1 MEWLEVTG
9 KTIAQAEEAALDRLG
24 VDRSEAEFSVV
35 DEPKSALLGFRKTEA
50 RIRARVR
57 PVLPREKRNRDRRPS
72 QNRDRANNRD
82 RGRNGG
88 RRPSQNR
95 DRAQNRDRGGNRN
108 RNPERGNLKQDRNRA
123 NQGDNSRG
131 GQGQKRDSRASAGD
145 QASRQEQRKSE
156 NSNKNNRGARES
168 RPTNVQEGKK
178 VRESKPMEDAM
189 SLEEQSTLV
198 VEFLDGL
205 LDAFELDA
213 EVSAERVDD
222 ETMEM
227 RVENIQGVGLLIGP
241 KGNTLRAV
249 EDLSRMLV
257 QRKSDGNCEGR
268 IRVDIGG
275 YRERRRAALESFCEK
290 IASEVRDTGAERPL
304 EPMNAAD
311 RKVVHDVVAEIDG
324 VSTVSEGQEPRRWV
338 VIIPD

>member
-1 MEWLEVTG
+1 ME
-9 KTIAQAEEAALDRLG
+9 
-24 VDRSEAEFSVV
+24 
-35 DEPKSALLGFRKTEA
+35 
-50 RIRARVR
+50 
-57 PVLPREKRNRDRRPS
+57 
-72 QNRDRANNRD
+72 
-82 RGRNGG
+82 
-88 RRPSQNR
+88 
-95 DRAQNRDRGGNRN
+95 
-108 RNPERGNLKQDRNRA
+108 NP
-123 NQGDNSRG
+123 
-131 GQGQKRDSRASAGD
+131 
-145 QASRQEQRKSE
+145 
-156 NSNKNNRGARES
+156 
-168 RPTNVQEGKK
+168 
-178 VRESKPMEDAM
+178 M

-213 EVSAERVDD
+213 EVYAERVDD

-227 RVENIQGVGLLIGP
+227 RVENVQGVGLLIGP

-275 YRERRRAALESFCEK
+275 YRERRRAALEVFCEK
-290 IASEVRDTGAERPL
+290 IALEVRDDGTERPL

-311 RKVVHDVVAEIDG
+311 RKVVHDVVAEIEG
-324 VSTVSEGQEPRRWV
+324 VNTVSEGQEPRRWV

>member
-9 KTIAQAEEAALDRLG
+9 KTIAQAEETALDRLG

-35 DEPKSALLGFRKTEA
+35 DEPKSGLLGLRKTEA

-57 PVLPREKRNRDRRPS
+57 PVVAREKRNRNRRS
-72 QNRDRANNRD
+72 SNNRD
-82 RGRNGG
+82 RGRNQGG
-88 RRPSQNR
+88 RPSGS
-95 DRAQNRDRGGNRN
+95 RDRGENRT
-108 RNPERGNLKQDRNRA
+108 RNPERGSLKQGKNRNH
-123 NQGDNSRG
+123 RG
-131 GQGQKRDSRASAGD
+131 GQGQKRDSRTPDGE
-145 QASRQEQRKSE
+145 QASRQQQKKPQ
-156 NSNKNNRGARES
+156 NSNKDNGGSRES
-168 RPTNVQEGKK
+168 RPKKAQEGKK
-178 VRESKPMEDAM
+178 ERESKPMEDAM

-213 EVSAERVDD
+213 EVYAERVDG

-227 RVENIQGVGLLIGP
+227 RMENVQGVGLLIGP
-241 KGNTLRAV
+241 KGSTLRAV

-275 YRERRRAALESFCEK
+275 YRERRRAALEAFCEK
-290 IASEVRDTGAERPL
+290 IALEVRDTGAERPL
-304 EPMNAAD
+304 EPMNAVD
-311 RKVVHDVVAEIDG
+311 RKTVHDVIAEIDG

>member
-9 KTIAQAEEAALDRLG
+9 KTVAQAEEAALDRLG
-24 VDRSEAEFSVV
+24 VDRSEAEFAVI
-35 DEPKSALLGFRKTEA
+35 DEPRTALLGLRKTEA

-57 PVLPREKRNRDRRPS
+57 PVMPREKRPRNRRPS
-72 QNRDRANNRD
+72 NNRD
-82 RGRNGG
+82 R
-88 RRPSQNR
+88 
-95 DRAQNRDRGGNRN
+95 NRN
-108 RNPERGNLKQDRNRA
+108 RKPERGNLKENKGR
-123 NQGDNSRG
+123 S
-131 GQGQKRDSRASAGD
+131 GQGGRGQNRSSKPSSGSRVPREQGNKSQNAGKNHEGAGKNRPSRAP
-145 QASRQEQRKSE
+145 
-156 NSNKNNRGARES
+156 RGEKA
-168 RPTNVQEGKK
+168 
-178 VRESKPMEDAM
+178 RESKPMEDPM

-198 VEFLDGL
+198 VEFLDGML
-205 LDAFELDA
+205 GAFELDA
-213 EVSAERVDD
+213 EVYAERVDD
-222 ETMEM
+222 ETVEM
-227 RVENIQGVGLLIGP
+227 RVENVEGIGLLIGP

-275 YRERRRAALESFCEK
+275 YRERRRGALESFCEK
-290 IASEVRDTGAERPL
+290 IAVEVRESGAERPL

-311 RKVVHDVVAEIDG
+311 RKVVHDVVAEIEG

>member
-35 DEPKSALLGFRKTEA
+35 DEPKSALLGLRKTEA

-57 PVLPREKRNRDRRPS
+57 PVMPREKRNRRS
-72 QNRDRANNRD
+72 SNNRD
-82 RGRNGG
+82 R
-88 RRPSQNR
+88 NR
-95 DRAQNRDRGGNRN
+95 SRKS
-108 RNPERGNLKQDRNRA
+108 ERGNLKEGKNR
-123 NQGDNSRG
+123 GGRG
-131 GQGQKRDSRASAGD
+131 GQAQNRSSGASNKEQSQREPQQKKPQQKKSQNASKNKEGAGKNRPSKAPQGD
-145 QASRQEQRKSE
+145 QARK
-156 NSNKNNRGARES
+156 
-168 RPTNVQEGKK
+168 
-178 VRESKPMEDAM
+178 SKPMEDQM
-189 SLEEQSTLV
+189 SLQEQSTLV

-213 EVSAERVDD
+213 EVYAERVDD

-227 RVENIQGVGLLIGP
+227 RVENTEGVGLLIGP

-268 IRVDIGG
+268 LRVDIGG

-290 IASEVRDTGAERPL
+290 IALEVRDSGADRPL

-324 VSTVSEGQEPRRWV
+324 VDTVSEGQEPRRWV
-338 VIIPD
+338 VIIPS

>member
-35 DEPKSALLGFRKTEA
+35 DEPKSALLGLRKTEA

-57 PVLPREKRNRDRRPS
+57 PVMPREKRERNRRGS
-72 QNRDRANNRD
+72 NNRD
-82 RGRNGG
+82 R
-88 RRPSQNR
+88 
-95 DRAQNRDRGGNRN
+95 NRN
-108 RNPERGNLKQDRNRA
+108 RKPDRGNLRQDRNRA
-123 NQGDNSRG
+123 NQGGNSQG
-131 GQGQKRDSRASAGD
+131 GKGQNRSSKAKGGDRAPREQKKR
-145 QASRQEQRKSE
+145 SE
-156 NSNKNNRGARES
+156 NVGKNSGGAGENRS
-168 RPTNVQEGKK
+168 PKVPEGKK
-178 VRESKPMEDAM
+178 ARESKPMEDPM
-189 SLEEQSTLV
+189 SLQEQSTLV

-205 LDAFELDA
+205 LEAFDLDA
-213 EVSAERVDD
+213 DVYAERVDD

-227 RVENIQGVGLLIGP
+227 RVENVQGVGLLIGP

-275 YRERRRAALESFCEK
+275 YRERRRAALEAFCEK
-290 IASEVRDTGAERPL
+290 IAHEVRDNGTERPL

-311 RKVVHDVVAEIDG
+311 RKVVHDVVAEMEG
-324 VSTVSEGQEPRRWV
+324 VNTVSEGQEPRRWV

>member
-24 VDRSEAEFSVV
+24 VDRSEAEFTVV
-35 DEPKSALLGFRKTEA
+35 DEPRSALMGLRRTEA

-57 PVLPREKRNRDRRPS
+57 PVLPREKQNRNRRNAGNRDRNRKRKPERSSVKDGGGRGGQRGGQNLNRSQS
-72 QNRDRANNRD
+72 QNRGQNQNRSSQSRGEKQPPRDQRSQKSKSASKNNEGA
-82 RGRNGG
+82 GRN
-88 RRPSQNR
+88 RPSNVPEGQ
-95 DRAQNRDRGGNRN
+95 RA
-108 RNPERGNLKQDRNRA
+108 
-123 NQGDNSRG
+123 
-131 GQGQKRDSRASAGD
+131 
-145 QASRQEQRKSE
+145 
-156 NSNKNNRGARES
+156 
-168 RPTNVQEGKK
+168 
-178 VRESKPMEDAM
+178 RESKPMEDQM

-205 LDAFELDA
+205 LDAFDLDA
-213 EVSAERVDD
+213 EVYAERVDD

-227 RVENIQGVGLLIGP
+227 RVENTAGVGLLIGP
-241 KGNTLRAV
+241 KGNTLRSV

-275 YRERRRAALESFCEK
+275 YRERRRAALETFCEK
-290 IASEVRDTGAERPL
+290 IALEVRDTGTERPL

-311 RKVVHDVVAEIDG
+311 RKVVHDVVSDIDG
-324 VSTVSEGQEPRRWV
+324 VGTVSEGQEPRRWV

>member
-35 DEPKSALLGFRKTEA
+35 DEPKSALLGLRKTEA

-57 PVLPREKRNRDRRPS
+57 PVMPREKRSRNRRPSSNRDR
-72 QNRDRANNRD
+72 
-82 RGRNGG
+82 
-88 RRPSQNR
+88 
-95 DRAQNRDRGGNRN
+95 NRN
-108 RNPERGNLKQDRNRA
+108 RKPERGNLRENRNRDG
-123 NQGDNSRG
+123 QG
-131 GQGQKRDSRASAGD
+131 GQGQGGQGQNRSSKSPGGGRPPRGKEKKSQNAG
-145 QASRQEQRKSE
+145 R
-156 NSNKNNRGARES
+156 SNGGAGKNRPSKVPGGDKARE
-168 RPTNVQEGKK
+168 N
-178 VRESKPMEDAM
+178 KPMENPM

-213 EVSAERVDD
+213 EVYAERVDD

-227 RVENIQGVGLLIGP
+227 RVENVQGVGLLIGP

-275 YRERRRAALESFCEK
+275 YRERRRAALEVFCEK
-290 IASEVRDTGAERPL
+290 IALEVRDDGTERPL

-311 RKVVHDVVAEIDG
+311 RKVVHDVVAEIEG
-324 VSTVSEGQEPRRWV
+324 VNTVSEGQEPRRWV

>member
-35 DEPKSALLGFRKTEA
+35 DEPKSALLGLRRTEA

-57 PVLPREKRNRDRRPS
+57 PVLPREKRTRNRRNTNARDRNRKTGQDQGS
-72 QNRDRANNRD
+72 LKAGGARGGRSGQNQNRS
-82 RGRNGG
+82 
-88 RRPSQNR
+88 SQS
-95 DRAQNRDRGGNRN
+95 RGGNHS
-108 RNPERGNLKQDRNRA
+108 PRGQRQQKSQNTGKGSENA
-123 NQGDNSRG
+123 N
-131 GQGQKRDSRASAGD
+131 KSRAAK
-145 QASRQEQRKSE
+145 A
-156 NSNKNNRGARES
+156 
-168 RPTNVQEGKK
+168 PEGERM
-178 VRESKPMEDAM
+178 RESKPVEDQM

-198 VEFLDGL
+198 IEFLDGL
-205 LDAFELDA
+205 MDAFELDA
-213 EVSAERVDD
+213 EVYAERVDD
-222 ETMEM
+222 ETVEM
-227 RVENIQGVGLLIGP
+227 RVENTAGVGLLIGP

-290 IASEVRDTGAERPL
+290 IAVEVRDTGEDRPL

-311 RKVVHDVVAEIDG
+311 RKVVHDVVAEIEG

-338 VIIPD
+338 VIIAD

>member
-35 DEPKSALLGFRKTEA
+35 DEPKTALLGLRRTEA

-57 PVLPREKRNRDRRPS
+57 PVLPREKRNRRPS
-72 QNRDRANNRD
+72 TSK
-82 RGRNGG
+82 GR
-88 RRPSQNR
+88 
-95 DRAQNRDRGGNRN
+95 NRN
-108 RNPERGNLKQDRNRA
+108 RKPERGNVKEGRNR
-123 NQGDNSRG
+123 GGRG
-131 GQGQKRDSRASAGD
+131 GQGQDRSSGASSGARSSSEQPKQKSQNASKTSRGAGKNRPSNAPAGD
-145 QASRQEQRKSE
+145 RARKS
-156 NSNKNNRGARES
+156 K
-168 RPTNVQEGKK
+168 T
-178 VRESKPMEDAM
+178 MEDPM
-189 SLEEQSTLV
+189 SLQEQSTLV

-205 LDAFELDA
+205 LDAFDLDA
-213 EVSAERVDD
+213 EVYAESVADD
-222 ETMEM
+222 TMEM
-227 RVENIQGVGLLIGP
+227 RVENAEGVGLLIGP

-290 IASEVRDTGAERPL
+290 IALDVRDTGVDRPL

-324 VSTVSEGQEPRRWV
+324 VNTVSEGQEPRRWV
-338 VIIPD
+338 VIVPS

>member
-35 DEPKSALLGFRKTEA
+35 DEPKSALLGLRRTEA

-57 PVLPREKRNRDRRPS
+57 PVLPREKRNHRPS
-72 QNRDRANNRD
+72 NKKD
-82 RGRNGG
+82 
-88 RRPSQNR
+88 
-95 DRAQNRDRGGNRN
+95 RN
-108 RNPERGNLKQDRNRA
+108 RSRKSERGNLKEDRNR
-123 NQGDNSRG
+123 GGRG
-131 GQGQKRDSRASAGD
+131 GQGQNRSSGASNRERSQREPQHKKPQNASKTNRGAGKDRPTKAPEGD
-145 QASRQEQRKSE
+145 QARK
-156 NSNKNNRGARES
+156 
-168 RPTNVQEGKK
+168 
-178 VRESKPMEDAM
+178 SKPMEDQM
-189 SLEEQSTLV
+189 SLQEQSTLV

-213 EVSAERVDD
+213 EVYAESVDD

-227 RVENIQGVGLLIGP
+227 RVENTEGVGLLIGP

-290 IASEVRDTGAERPL
+290 IAMEVRETGADRPL

-324 VSTVSEGQEPRRWV
+324 VGTVSEGQEPRRWV
-338 VIIPD
+338 VIIPN

>member
-35 DEPKSALLGFRKTEA
+35 DEPKSALLGLRRTEA

-57 PVLPREKRNRDRRPS
+57 PVLPREKRNRNRR
-72 QNRDRANNRD
+72 NANAR
-82 RGRNGG
+82 
-88 RRPSQNR
+88 
-95 DRAQNRDRGGNRN
+95 
-108 RNPERGNLKQDRNRA
+108 DRNRKSGQDQGSLKA
-123 NQGDNSRG
+123 GGARGGRSGQNQNRSSQSRG
-131 GQGQKRDSRASAGD
+131 GGRPPRGQRQQGSQNAGNGNGNASKSRTAKAPEG
-145 QASRQEQRKSE
+145 ERK
-156 NSNKNNRGARES
+156 RES
-168 RPTNVQEGKK
+168 RPV
-178 VRESKPMEDAM
+178 EDQM

-213 EVSAERVDD
+213 EVYAERVND
-222 ETMEM
+222 ETVEM
-227 RVENIQGVGLLIGP
+227 RVENTEGVGLLIGP
-241 KGNTLRAV
+241 KGNALRAV

-290 IASEVRDTGAERPL
+290 IALEVRDSGADRPL

>member
-35 DEPKSALLGFRKTEA
+35 DEPKSALLGLRKSEA

-57 PVLPREKRNRDRRPS
+57 PVMPRERRDRNRRGS
-72 QNRDRANNRD
+72 NNRD
-82 RGRNGG
+82 R
-88 RRPSQNR
+88 S
-95 DRAQNRDRGGNRN
+95 RN
-108 RNPERGNLKQDRNRA
+108 RKSDRGNLQQDKNRTSQGA
-123 NQGDNSRG
+123 RNQGARN
-131 GQGQKRDSRASAGD
+131 Q
-145 QASRQEQRKSE
+145 
-156 NSNKNNRGARES
+156 GARNQGGKGQNRSSKPKGGERTPREQKKS
-168 RPTNVQEGKK
+168 DNAGKSNDGAGKNRSPKAPEGKK
-178 VRESKPMEDAM
+178 ARESKPMEDAM
-189 SLEEQSTLV
+189 SLQEQSTLV
-198 VEFLDGL
+198 IEFLDGL
-205 LDAFELDA
+205 LEAFELDA
-213 EVSAERVDD
+213 DVYAERVDD

-227 RVENIQGVGLLIGP
+227 RVENVQGVGLLIGP

-290 IASEVRDTGAERPL
+290 IALEVRDNGTEKPL

-311 RKVVHDVVAEIDG
+311 RKVVHDVVADIDG

>member
-35 DEPKSALLGFRKTEA
+35 DEPKSALLGLRRSEA

-57 PVLPREKRNRDRRPS
+57 PVLPREKRNRRS
-72 QNRDRANNRD
+72 SNNRD
-82 RGRNGG
+82 R
-88 RRPSQNR
+88 NR
-95 DRAQNRDRGGNRN
+95 SRKS
-108 RNPERGNLKQDRNRA
+108 ERGNLKEGKNR
-123 NQGDNSRG
+123 GGRG
-131 GQGQKRDSRASAGD
+131 GQAQNRSSGASSKERPQREPQQNKPQQKKSQNASKNDISKNDKRAGKNRPSNAPEGD
-145 QASRQEQRKSE
+145 QARK
-156 NSNKNNRGARES
+156 
-168 RPTNVQEGKK
+168 
-178 VRESKPMEDAM
+178 SKPMEDQM
-189 SLEEQSTLV
+189 SLQEQSTLV

-213 EVSAERVDD
+213 EVYAERVDD

-227 RVENIQGVGLLIGP
+227 RVENTEGVGLLIGP

-268 IRVDIGG
+268 LRVDIGG
-275 YRERRRAALESFCEK
+275 YRERRRAALEAFCEK
-290 IASEVRDTGAERPL
+290 IALEVRDSGADRPL

-311 RKVVHDVVAEIDG
+311 RKVVHDVVADIDG
-324 VSTVSEGQEPRRWV
+324 VDTVSEGQEPRRWV
-338 VIIPD
+338 VIIPS

>member
-9 KTIAQAEEAALDRLG
+9 KTIAQAEETALDRLG

-35 DEPKSALLGFRKTEA
+35 DEPKSGLLGIRKTEA

-57 PVLPREKRNRDRRPS
+57 PVLPREKRSRNRRPS
-72 QNRDRANNRD
+72 NNKDRSRNRKPE
-82 RGRNGG
+82 RG
-88 RRPSQNR
+88 SLKE
-95 DRAQNRDRGGNRN
+95 NRN
-108 RNPERGNLKQDRNRA
+108 RASQGGDR
-123 NQGDNSRG
+123 QG
-131 GQGQKRDSRASAGD
+131 GQGQ
-145 QASRQEQRKSE
+145 
-156 NSNKNNRGARES
+156 NRGSKSPSGERRSPQKDKNSQNAGKNKSGAGKS
-168 RPTNVQEGKK
+168 RPSKSPGGDKT
-178 VRESKPMEDAM
+178 RESKPMEDPM

-213 EVSAERVDD
+213 EVYAERLDD

-227 RVENIQGVGLLIGP
+227 RVENVQGVGLLIGP

-275 YRERRRAALESFCEK
+275 YRERRRAALEVFCEK
-290 IASEVRDTGAERPL
+290 IALEVRDSGSERPL

-311 RKVVHDVVAEIDG
+311 RKVIHDVVSEIEG
-324 VSTVSEGQEPRRWV
+324 VNTVSEGQEPRRWV

>member
-35 DEPKSALLGFRKTEA
+35 DEPKSALLGLRKTEA

-57 PVLPREKRNRDRRPS
+57 PVLPREKRSRNRRPS
-72 QNRDRANNRD
+72 NSRDR
-82 RGRNGG
+82 
-88 RRPSQNR
+88 
-95 DRAQNRDRGGNRN
+95 NRN
-108 RNPERGNLKQDRNRA
+108 RKPDRGNLKENRNRS
-123 NQGDNSRG
+123 GRG
-131 GQGQKRDSRASAGD
+131 GQGQNRSSKSSSEERPPREKEKKSQNAG
-145 QASRQEQRKSE
+145 
-156 NSNKNNRGARES
+156 KNNGRAGKN
-168 RPTNVQEGKK
+168 RPSKAPEGDKT
-178 VRESKPMEDAM
+178 RESKPMEDPM

-213 EVSAERVDD
+213 EVYSERVDD
-222 ETMEM
+222 ETVEM
-227 RVENIQGVGLLIGP
+227 RVENVQGVGLLIGP

-275 YRERRRAALESFCEK
+275 YRERRRAALEVFCEK
-290 IASEVRDTGAERPL
+290 IALEVRDDGTERPL

-311 RKVVHDVVAEIDG
+311 RKVVHDVVSEIEG
-324 VSTVSEGQEPRRWV
+324 VNTVSEGQEPRRWV
-338 VIIPD
+338 VIIPE

>member
-35 DEPKSALLGFRKTEA
+35 DEPKSALLGLRKTEA

-57 PVLPREKRNRDRRPS
+57 PVMPREKRDRNRRGS
-72 QNRDRANNRD
+72 NNRD
-82 RGRNGG
+82 R
-88 RRPSQNR
+88 S
-95 DRAQNRDRGGNRN
+95 RN
-108 RNPERGNLKQDRNRA
+108 RKPDRGNLRQDRNRA
-123 NQGDNSRG
+123 NQGGKSQGGKGQNRNSKAKG
-131 GQGQKRDSRASAGD
+131 GDRAQREQKK
-145 QASRQEQRKSE
+145 KSE
-156 NSNKNNRGARES
+156 NVGKSSGGAGENRS
-168 RPTNVQEGKK
+168 QKIPEGKK
-178 VRESKPMEDAM
+178 ARESKPMEDPM
-189 SLEEQSTLV
+189 SLQEQSTLV

-205 LDAFELDA
+205 LEAFDLDA
-213 EVSAERVDD
+213 DVYAERVDD

-227 RVENIQGVGLLIGP
+227 RVENVQGVGLLIGP

-275 YRERRRAALESFCEK
+275 YRERRRAALEAFCEK
-290 IASEVRDTGAERPL
+290 IALEVRDDGNERPL

-324 VSTVSEGQEPRRWV
+324 VNTVSEGQEPRRWV

>member
-24 VDRSEAEFSVV
+24 VDRSEAEFSIV
-35 DEPKSALLGFRKTEA
+35 DEPKSALLGLRKTEA

-57 PVLPREKRNRDRRPS
+57 PVLPREKRSRNRRPP
-72 QNRDRANNRD
+72 NNKDR
-82 RGRNGG
+82 
-88 RRPSQNR
+88 
-95 DRAQNRDRGGNRN
+95 NRN
-108 RNPERGNLKQDRNRA
+108 RRPEQGNLRENRN
-123 NQGDNSRG
+123 RG
-131 GQGQKRDSRASAGD
+131 GQGGQ
-145 QASRQEQRKSE
+145 RQNRGSKSSSGE
-156 NSNKNNRGARES
+156 RRPPEKEKNSQNVGKSTGKNNSGTGNS
-168 RPTNVQEGKK
+168 RPSKAPGGDKA
-178 VRESKPMEDAM
+178 RESKPMEDPM

-213 EVSAERVDD
+213 EVYAERVDD

-227 RVENIQGVGLLIGP
+227 RVENVQGVGLLIGP

-275 YRERRRAALESFCEK
+275 YRERRRAALEVFCEK
-290 IASEVRDTGAERPL
+290 IALEVRDSGNERPL

-311 RKVVHDVVAEIDG
+311 RKVVHDVVSEIEG
-324 VSTVSEGQEPRRWV
+324 VNTVSEGQEPRRWV

>member
-35 DEPKSALLGFRKTEA
+35 DEPKSALLGLRRTEA

-57 PVLPREKRNRDRRPS
+57 PVLPREKRNRRPS
-72 QNRDRANNRD
+72 NKKD
-82 RGRNGG
+82 
-88 RRPSQNR
+88 
-95 DRAQNRDRGGNRN
+95 RN
-108 RNPERGNLKQDRNRA
+108 RSRKSERGNLKEDRN
-123 NQGDNSRG
+123 RG
-131 GQGQKRDSRASAGD
+131 GQGGQGGQGQNRNSGASNRERSKREPQHKKPQNASKTNRGAGKNRPTNAPEGD
-145 QASRQEQRKSE
+145 QARK
-156 NSNKNNRGARES
+156 
-168 RPTNVQEGKK
+168 
-178 VRESKPMEDAM
+178 SKPMEDQM
-189 SLEEQSTLV
+189 SLQEQSTLV

-205 LDAFELDA
+205 LDAFDLDA
-213 EVSAERVDD
+213 EVYAESVDD

-227 RVENIQGVGLLIGP
+227 RVENTEGVGLLIGP

-290 IASEVRDTGAERPL
+290 IALEVRETGADRPL

-324 VSTVSEGQEPRRWV
+324 VGTVSEGQEPRRWV
-338 VIIPD
+338 VIIPN

>member
-35 DEPKSALLGFRKTEA
+35 DEPKSALLGLRRTEA

-57 PVLPREKRNRDRRPS
+57 PVLPREKRNRRPS
-72 QNRDRANNRD
+72 NNK
-82 RGRNGG
+82 GRN
-88 RRPSQNR
+88 RSRKS
-95 DRAQNRDRGGNRN
+95 
-108 RNPERGNLKQDRNRA
+108 ERGNLNEGNNR
-123 NQGDNSRG
+123 GGRG
-131 GQGQKRDSRASAGD
+131 GQAQNRSSGASNKERSQREPQQKKPQNASKANKGTGKNRPSNAPEGD
-145 QASRQEQRKSE
+145 QTRK
-156 NSNKNNRGARES
+156 
-168 RPTNVQEGKK
+168 
-178 VRESKPMEDAM
+178 SKPMEDQM
-189 SLEEQSTLV
+189 SLQEQSTLV
-198 VEFLDGL
+198 IEFLDGL

-213 EVSAERVDD
+213 EVYAERVDD

-227 RVENIQGVGLLIGP
+227 RVENTEGVGLLIGP

-268 IRVDIGG
+268 LRVDIGG

-290 IASEVRDTGAERPL
+290 IAMEVRDTGVDRPL

-324 VSTVSEGQEPRRWV
+324 VGTVSEGQEPRRWV
-338 VIIPD
+338 VIIPS

>member
-35 DEPKSALLGFRKTEA
+35 DEPKSGLLGLRKTEA

-57 PVLPREKRNRDRRPS
+57 PVMPRERRDRNRRGP
-72 QNRDRANNRD
+72 NNRD
-82 RGRNGG
+82 R
-88 RRPSQNR
+88 S
-95 DRAQNRDRGGNRN
+95 RN
-108 RNPERGNLKQDRNRA
+108 RKPDRGNLRQDKNRA
-123 NQGDNSRG
+123 RNQGARNQG
-131 GQGQKRDSRASAGD
+131 GKGQNRSSKPKGGERAP
-145 QASRQEQRKSE
+145 REQKESGNARKS
-156 NSNKNNRGARES
+156 NDGAGKNRS
-168 RPTNVQEGKK
+168 PKTPEGKK
-178 VRESKPMEDAM
+178 ARESKPMEEAM
-189 SLEEQSTLV
+189 SLQEQSTLV
-198 VEFLDGL
+198 IEFLDGL
-205 LDAFELDA
+205 LEAFELDA
-213 EVSAERVDD
+213 DVYAERVDE
-222 ETMEM
+222 ETVEM
-227 RVENIQGVGLLIGP
+227 RVENVQGVGLLIGS

-290 IASEVRDTGAERPL
+290 IALEVRDSGTERPL

-311 RKVVHDVVAEIDG
+311 RKVVHDVVADIDG

>member
-35 DEPKSALLGFRKTEA
+35 DEPKSALMGLRRTEA

-57 PVLPREKRNRDRRPS
+57 PVLPREKQNRNRRPS
-72 QNRDRANNRD
+72 NNRD
-82 RGRNGG
+82 R
-88 RRPSQNR
+88 
-95 DRAQNRDRGGNRN
+95 NRN
-108 RNPERGNLKQDRNRA
+108 RKSERGNLREDRNR
-123 NQGDNSRG
+123 GGRR
-131 GQGQKRDSRASAGD
+131 GQGQNRTSSTQSGDRSPREHQQKRSQNASKNDRTAG
-145 QASRQEQRKSE
+145 
-156 NSNKNNRGARES
+156 KN
-168 RPTNVQEGKK
+168 RPSKAPEGDKA
-178 VRESKPMEDAM
+178 RESKPMEDPM
-189 SLEEQSTLV
+189 SLQEQSTLV

-205 LDAFELDA
+205 LDAFELEA
-213 EVSAERVDD
+213 EVYAESVDD

-227 RVENIQGVGLLIGP
+227 RVENAEGVGLLIGP

-275 YRERRRAALESFCEK
+275 YRERRRAALEAFCAK
-290 IASEVRDTGAERPL
+290 IALEAQDTGTEQPL

-311 RKVVHDVVAEIDG
+311 RKIVHDAVAEIDG

-338 VIIPD
+338 VIVPE

>member
-35 DEPKSALLGFRKTEA
+35 DEPKSALLGLRRTEA

-57 PVLPREKRNRDRRPS
+57 PVLPREKQNRRPS
-72 QNRDRANNRD
+72 NKRDRN
-82 RGRNGG
+82 RGRK
-88 RRPSQNR
+88 S
-95 DRAQNRDRGGNRN
+95 
-108 RNPERGNLKQDRNRA
+108 ERGNLKEGRNR
-123 NQGDNSRG
+123 GGRG
-131 GQGQKRDSRASAGD
+131 GQGQNRSSGASNRERSQQEPQQKKPQNASKTNRGAGKNRPTNAPEGD
-145 QASRQEQRKSE
+145 QARK
-156 NSNKNNRGARES
+156 
-168 RPTNVQEGKK
+168 
-178 VRESKPMEDAM
+178 SKPMEDQM
-189 SLEEQSTLV
+189 SLQEQSTLV

-213 EVSAERVDD
+213 EVYAESVDD

-227 RVENIQGVGLLIGP
+227 RVENTEGVGLLIGP

-290 IASEVRDTGAERPL
+290 IALEVRETGADRPL

-324 VSTVSEGQEPRRWV
+324 VGTVSEGQEPRRWV
-338 VIIPD
+338 VIIPN

>member
-35 DEPKSALLGFRKTEA
+35 DEPKSALLGLRKTEA

-57 PVLPREKRNRDRRPS
+57 PVLPREKRKRDRRPS
-72 QNRDRANNRD
+72 NNRD
-82 RGRNGG
+82 R
-88 RRPSQNR
+88 S
-95 DRAQNRDRGGNRN
+95 RN
-108 RNPERGNLKQDRNRA
+108 RKPERGNLKQERN
-123 NQGDNSRG
+123 RG
-131 GQGQKRDSRASAGD
+131 GQGGQGRNRNSKAQSGGKPPRE
-145 QASRQEQRKSE
+145 QQRKKSQ
-156 NSNKNNRGARES
+156 NASKNDGGAGRD
-168 RPTNVQEGKK
+168 RQPKAPEGEQK
-178 VRESKPMEDAM
+178 RESKPMEDPM
-189 SLEEQSTLV
+189 SLQEQSTLV

-205 LDAFELDA
+205 LDAFDLDA
-213 EVSAERVDD
+213 EVYAESVDD

-227 RVENIQGVGLLIGP
+227 RVENTEGVGLLIGP

-275 YRERRRAALESFCEK
+275 YRERRRAALEAFCEK
-290 IASEVRDTGAERPL
+290 IALEVRDSGAERPL

-311 RKVVHDVVAEIDG
+311 RKIIHDVVAEIDG
-324 VSTVSEGQEPRRWV
+324 VGTVSEGQEPRRWV

>member
-9 KTIAQAEEAALDRLG
+9 KTIAQAEETALDRLG

-35 DEPKSALLGFRKTEA
+35 DEPKSALLGLRKTEA

-57 PVLPREKRNRDRRPS
+57 PVLPREKRSRNRRPS
-72 QNRDRANNRD
+72 NNKDR
-82 RGRNGG
+82 
-88 RRPSQNR
+88 
-95 DRAQNRDRGGNRN
+95 NRN
-108 RNPERGNLKQDRNRA
+108 RKSERGNLKENRT
-123 NQGDNSRG
+123 RG
-131 GQGQKRDSRASAGD
+131 GQGG
-145 QASRQEQRKSE
+145 KSQ
-156 NSNKNNRGARES
+156 NRGSKPPSGEKRPPEKEKNSQNAGKNSSGAGKS
-168 RPTNVQEGKK
+168 RPSKAPGGGRT
-178 VRESKPMEDAM
+178 RESKPMEDPM

-213 EVSAERVDD
+213 EVYAERVDD

-227 RVENIQGVGLLIGP
+227 RVENVQGVGLLIGP

-275 YRERRRAALESFCEK
+275 YRERRRAALEVFCEK
-290 IASEVRDTGAERPL
+290 IALEVRDSGSERPL

-311 RKVVHDVVAEIDG
+311 RKVVHDVVSEIEG
-324 VSTVSEGQEPRRWV
+324 VNTVSEGQEPRRWV

>member
-35 DEPKSALLGFRKTEA
+35 DEPKSALLGLRKTEA

-57 PVLPREKRNRDRRPS
+57 PVMPRERRDRNRRGS
-72 QNRDRANNRD
+72 NNRD
-82 RGRNGG
+82 R
-88 RRPSQNR
+88 S
-95 DRAQNRDRGGNRN
+95 RN
-108 RNPERGNLKQDRNRA
+108 RKSDRGNLRQDKNRA
-123 NQGDNSRG
+123 SQGARNQGG
-131 GQGQKRDSRASAGD
+131 KGQNRSSKPKDGERAPREQK
-145 QASRQEQRKSE
+145 KSE
-156 NSNKNNRGARES
+156 NAGKSHDGAGKNRS
-168 RPTNVQEGKK
+168 PKTPEGKK
-178 VRESKPMEDAM
+178 ARESKPMEDAM
-189 SLEEQSTLV
+189 SLQEQSTLV
-198 VEFLDGL
+198 IEFLDGL
-205 LDAFELDA
+205 LEAFELDA
-213 EVSAERVDD
+213 DVYAERVDD

-227 RVENIQGVGLLIGP
+227 RVENVQGVGLLIGP

-290 IASEVRDTGAERPL
+290 IAHEVRDNGTERPL

-311 RKVVHDVVAEIDG
+311 RKVVHDVVADIDG

>member
-35 DEPKSALLGFRKTEA
+35 DEPKSALLGLRKSEA

-57 PVLPREKRNRDRRPS
+57 PVMPRERRDRNRRGP
-72 QNRDRANNRD
+72 NNRD
-82 RGRNGG
+82 R
-88 RRPSQNR
+88 S
-95 DRAQNRDRGGNRN
+95 RN
-108 RNPERGNLKQDRNRA
+108 RKSDRGNLRQDKNRA
-123 NQGDNSRG
+123 SQGASSQGGKGQNRSSKPKGGERTPREQKKSDN
-131 GQGQKRDSRASAGD
+131 AG
-145 QASRQEQRKSE
+145 KS
-156 NSNKNNRGARES
+156 SDGAGKNRSPKA
-168 RPTNVQEGKK
+168 PEGKK
-178 VRESKPMEDAM
+178 ARESKPMEDAM
-189 SLEEQSTLV
+189 SLQEQSTLV
-198 VEFLDGL
+198 IEFLDGL
-205 LDAFELDA
+205 LEAFELDA
-213 EVSAERVDD
+213 DVYAERVDD

-227 RVENIQGVGLLIGP
+227 RVENVQGVGLLIGP

-290 IASEVRDTGAERPL
+290 IALEVRDNGTEKPL

-311 RKVVHDVVAEIDG
+311 RKVVHDVVADIDG

>member
-9 KTIAQAEEAALDRLG
+9 KTIAQAEETALDRLG

-35 DEPKSALLGFRKTEA
+35 DEPKSALLGLRRTEA

-57 PVLPREKRNRDRRPS
+57 PVLPREKRNRRSSNNKDR
-72 QNRDRANNRD
+72 NRSHKSERGSLRE
-82 RGRNGG
+82 GRNRGG
-88 RRPSQNR
+88 KGGQ
-95 DRAQNRDRGGNRN
+95 AQNRSSGASNK
-108 RNPERGNLKQDRNRA
+108 ERTPREPQ
-123 NQGDNSRG
+123 
-131 GQGQKRDSRASAGD
+131 QKRSQNASKANKGAGKNRPSNAPEGD
-145 QASRQEQRKSE
+145 QRRK
-156 NSNKNNRGARES
+156 
-168 RPTNVQEGKK
+168 
-178 VRESKPMEDAM
+178 SKPMEDQM
-189 SLEEQSTLV
+189 SLQEQSTLV

-213 EVSAERVDD
+213 EVYAERIND

-227 RVENIQGVGLLIGP
+227 RVENTEGVGLLIGP

-290 IASEVRDTGAERPL
+290 IAMEVRDTGVDRPL

-324 VSTVSEGQEPRRWV
+324 VNTVSEGQEPRRWV
-338 VIIPD
+338 VIVPG

>member
-35 DEPKSALLGFRKTEA
+35 DEPKSALLGLRRTEA

-57 PVLPREKRNRDRRPS
+57 PVLPREKRNRRPS
-72 QNRDRANNRD
+72 NKKD
-82 RGRNGG
+82 
-88 RRPSQNR
+88 
-95 DRAQNRDRGGNRN
+95 RN
-108 RNPERGNLKQDRNRA
+108 RSRKSERGNLKEDRNR
-123 NQGDNSRG
+123 GGRG
-131 GQGQKRDSRASAGD
+131 GQGQNRSSGASNRERSQREPQHKKSQNASKTNRGAGKDRPTNAPEGD
-145 QASRQEQRKSE
+145 QARK
-156 NSNKNNRGARES
+156 
-168 RPTNVQEGKK
+168 
-178 VRESKPMEDAM
+178 SKPMEDQM
-189 SLEEQSTLV
+189 SLQEQSTLV

-213 EVSAERVDD
+213 EVYAESVDD

-227 RVENIQGVGLLIGP
+227 RVENTEGVGLLIGP

-290 IASEVRDTGAERPL
+290 IALEVRETGDDRPL

-324 VSTVSEGQEPRRWV
+324 VGTVSEGQEPRRWV
-338 VIIPD
+338 VIIPN

>member
-24 VDRSEAEFSVV
+24 VDRSEAEFTIV
-35 DEPKSALLGFRKTEA
+35 DEPRSALMGLRRTEA

-57 PVLPREKRNRDRRPS
+57 PVLPREKQNRNRRNSGNRDR
-72 QNRDRANNRD
+72 NRKRKPERSSVK
-82 RGRNGG
+82 NGG
-88 RRPSQNR
+88 
-95 DRAQNRDRGGNRN
+95 G
-108 RNPERGNLKQDRNRA
+108 
-123 NQGDNSRG
+123 RG
-131 GQGQKRDSRASAGD
+131 GQRGGQTQNRN
-145 QASRQEQRKSE
+145 QTQ
-156 NSNKNNRGARES
+156 NRGQNQNRSSQS
-168 RPTNVQEGKK
+168 RGEKQPPRDQRSQKPKSASKDNGGAGRNRPSNAPEGQQA
-178 VRESKPMEDAM
+178 RESKPMEDQM

-205 LDAFELDA
+205 LDAFDLDA
-213 EVSAERVDD
+213 EVYAERVDE

-227 RVENIQGVGLLIGP
+227 RVENTAGVGLLIGP
-241 KGNTLRAV
+241 KGNTLRSV

-275 YRERRRAALESFCEK
+275 YRERRRAALETFCEK
-290 IASEVRDTGAERPL
+290 IALEVRETGTERPL

-311 RKVVHDVVAEIDG
+311 RKVVHDVVSDIDG
-324 VSTVSEGQEPRRWV
+324 VGTVSEGQEPRRWV

>member
-35 DEPKSALLGFRKTEA
+35 DEPKSALLGLRKTEA

-57 PVLPREKRNRDRRPS
+57 PVMPREKRERNRRGS
-72 QNRDRANNRD
+72 NNRD
-82 RGRNGG
+82 R
-88 RRPSQNR
+88 
-95 DRAQNRDRGGNRN
+95 NRN
-108 RNPERGNLKQDRNRA
+108 RKPDRGNLRQDRNRA
-123 NQGDNSRG
+123 NQGGNSQG
-131 GQGQKRDSRASAGD
+131 GKGQNRSSKAKGGDRAPREQKKR
-145 QASRQEQRKSE
+145 SE
-156 NSNKNNRGARES
+156 NVGKNSGGAGENRS
-168 RPTNVQEGKK
+168 PKVPEGKK
-178 VRESKPMEDAM
+178 ARESKPMEDPM
-189 SLEEQSTLV
+189 SLQEQSTLV

-205 LDAFELDA
+205 LEAFDLDA
-213 EVSAERVDD
+213 DVYAERVDD

-227 RVENIQGVGLLIGP
+227 RVENVQGVGLLIGP

-275 YRERRRAALESFCEK
+275 YRERRRAALEAFCEK
-290 IASEVRDTGAERPL
+290 IALEVRDNGTERPL

-311 RKVVHDVVAEIDG
+311 RKVVHDVVAEMEG
-324 VSTVSEGQEPRRWV
+324 VNTVSEGQEPRRWV

>member
-35 DEPKSALLGFRKTEA
+35 DEPKSAFLGLRKTEA

-57 PVLPREKRNRDRRPS
+57 PALPREKQSRNRRPS
-72 QNRDRANNRD
+72 RSRDRNRS
-82 RGRNGG
+82 RK
-88 RRPSQNR
+88 
-95 DRAQNRDRGGNRN
+95 
-108 RNPERGNLKQDRNRA
+108 PERGKLREDKSRA
-123 NQGDNSRG
+123 ARG
-131 GQGQKRDSRASAGD
+131 GQGQ
-145 QASRQEQRKSE
+145 
-156 NSNKNNRGARES
+156 NRGSGKPGQNQPQREQQRQRSQSPGKGGGNTGKNRSKRAPEREQARES
-168 RPTNVQEGKK
+168 K
-178 VRESKPMEDAM
+178 SMEDAM

-213 EVSAERVDD
+213 EVYAERVND
-222 ETMEM
+222 ETVEM
-227 RVENIQGVGLLIGP
+227 RVENAQGVGLLIGL

-257 QRKSDGNCEGR
+257 QRKSGGNCEGR

-290 IASEVRDTGAERPL
+290 IALEARESGTERPL

-311 RKVVHDVVAEIDG
+311 RKVVHDVVAEIEG
-324 VSTVSEGQEPRRWV
+324 VNTVSEGQEPRRWV
-338 VIIPD
+338 VIVPN